1 MTVEFAGQSDSL
13 ILNPPMPINR
23 EIPND
28 AKLKELIL
36 FIALRSQD
44 DPRFGSTKL
53 NKLLFFADFGAY
65 AKLGSSITGH
75 AYFKLKNGPAPR
87 AMLPIRDQM
96 IEEKT
101 LAIQDRDHF
110 GRMQKVPIAL
120 REPDLTQFT
129 PQEIAVVT
137 DVLMAFRNE
146 NARAISELSHRFD
159 GWKLAGDGELIPYE
173 VTLVRFKKPTEQ
185 DRETALAMGPE
196 LAALRME
203 CERYGNR

>member
-1 MTVEFAGQSDSL
+1 
-13 ILNPPMPINR
+13 MPIAR
-23 EIPND
+23 PTPND

-36 FIALRSQD
+36 FIAMRSQD

-65 AKLGSSITGH
+65 AKLGRSITGH

-87 AMLPIRDQM
+87 AMVPIRDQM

-101 LAIQDRDHF
+101 LAIQEQDHF

-120 REPDLTQFT
+120 REPHLTQFT

-137 DVLMAFRNE
+137 NVLMAFRNE

-159 GWKLAGDGELIPYE
+159 GWKLAGDREVIPYE
-173 VTLVRFKKPTEQ
+173 VSLVRFTKPSER
-185 DRETALAMGPE
+185 DRETALAMRAELTALKAEFGPK
-196 LAALRME
+196 
-203 CERYGNR
+203 GNG

>member
-1 MTVEFAGQSDSL
+1 MITVRE
-13 ILNPPMPINR
+13 NPD
-23 EIPND
+23 D

-36 FIALRSQD
+36 FICLRSQD
-44 DPRFGSTKL
+44 DPRFGSVKL

-65 AKLGSSITGH
+65 AKLGHSITGH
-75 AYFKLKNGPAPR
+75 LYFKLKNGPAPK
-87 AMLPIRDQM
+87 AMMPIRNQM

-101 LAIQDRDHF
+101 LAMQDRDHF
-110 GRMQKVPIAL
+110 GRTQKVPIAL

-159 GWKLAGDGELIPYE
+159 GWKLAGDKEIIPYE

-185 DRETALAMGPE
+185 DREMALAMGPE

-203 CERYGNR
+203 CERYGDS